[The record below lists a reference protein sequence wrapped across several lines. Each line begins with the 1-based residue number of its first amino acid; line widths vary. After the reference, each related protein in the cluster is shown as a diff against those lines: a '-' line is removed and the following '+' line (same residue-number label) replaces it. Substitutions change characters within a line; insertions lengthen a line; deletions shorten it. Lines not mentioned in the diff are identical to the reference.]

1 MAVGYTPHGV
11 DWSPIL
17 GSLEQQDTGSF
28 RVGRIV
34 LDHFRR
40 FYTFDQFPGK
50 QSVRSQF
57 VVSVLRNLHTAL

>member
-28 RVGRIV
+28 RIGRIV

-40 FYTFDQFPGK
+40 FYTFDQVPGK